1 MAGLGPVDIDGAK
14 IQKIA
19 HVALKIDKDGFV
31 KNEMAEV
38 DITLRISHAQ
48 FMSNAVRLGKAWA
61 LRADVSGRIDF
72 TEQLGLGLGESV
84 RKDADSNG
92 HERDAGKL
100 SAVTPIGERS
110 KKKGAE
116 TPA

>member
-1 MAGLGPVDIDGAK
+1 MGLGPVDIDGAK

-72 TEQLGLGLGESV
+72 TEQLGLPL
-84 RKDADSNG
+84 KDAESNG
-92 HERDAGKL
+92 HDKDAGKL
-100 SAVTPIGERS
+100 SGVTPIGERS

>member
-1 MAGLGPVDIDGAK
+1 MDIDGAK

-72 TEQLGLGLGESV
+72 TEQLGHGLGESV
-84 RKDADSNG
+84 RKSAENNG
-92 HERDAGKL
+92 HDKDAEGGKL
-100 SAVTPIGERS
+100 TKVTPIGGERS

-116 TPA
+116 APA